1 MIVEKL
7 RFEKRM
13 IMESE
18 ELIELMEKIDAKG
31 IAWDKVEEQIKV
43 PYQLLKL
50 YSNSGPVP
58 VTIINNLK
66 KVLEEGTQ

>member
-1 MIVEKL
+1 
-7 RFEKRM
+7 
-13 IMESE
+13 MESE
-18 ELIELMEKIDAKG
+18 ALIELMEKIDAKG

-58 VTIINNLK
+58 ITIINNLK

>member
-1 MIVEKL
+1 
-7 RFEKRM
+7 M

-43 PYQLLKL
+43 SYQLLKL

>member
-1 MIVEKL
+1 
-7 RFEKRM
+7 M

-18 ELIELMEKIDAKG
+18 ALIELMEKIDAKG

>member
-1 MIVEKL
+1 
-7 RFEKRM
+7 
-13 IMESE
+13 MESE

>member
-1 MIVEKL
+1 
-7 RFEKRM
+7 
-13 IMESE
+13 MESE

-31 IAWDKVEEQIKV
+31 IAWDEVEEQIKV

>member
-1 MIVEKL
+1 
-7 RFEKRM
+7 
-13 IMESE
+13 MESE
-18 ELIELMEKIDAKG
+18 ALIELMEKIDAKG

>member
-1 MIVEKL
+1 
-7 RFEKRM
+7 M

>member
-1 MIVEKL
+1 
-7 RFEKRM
+7 
-13 IMESE
+13 MESE

-43 PYQLLKL
+43 PYPLLKL

>member
-1 MIVEKL
+1 MT
-7 RFEKRM
+7 
-13 IMESE
+13 MESE

-43 PYQLLKL
+43 SYPLLKL

>member
-1 MIVEKL
+1 
-7 RFEKRM
+7 
-13 IMESE
+13 MESE

-31 IAWDKVEEQIKV
+31 IAWDEVEEQIKV
-43 PYQLLKL
+43 PYQMLKL

-66 KVLEEGTQ
+66 KVLEEGNQ

>member
-1 MIVEKL
+1 
-7 RFEKRM
+7 
-13 IMESE
+13 MESE

-43 PYQLLKL
+43 PYPLLKL

-66 KVLEEGTQ
+66 KVLEEETQ

>member
-1 MIVEKL
+1 
-7 RFEKRM
+7 
-13 IMESE
+13 MESE

-43 PYQLLKL
+43 SYQLLKL

>member
-1 MIVEKL
+1 
-7 RFEKRM
+7 M

-31 IAWDKVEEQIKV
+31 IDWDIVEEQIKV

-66 KVLEEGTQ
+66 KVLEEGSQ

>member
-1 MIVEKL
+1 
-7 RFEKRM
+7 
-13 IMESE
+13 MESE
-18 ELIELMEKIDAKG
+18 ELIELMDKIDAKG

-43 PYQLLKL
+43 PYQILKL

>member
-1 MIVEKL
+1 
-7 RFEKRM
+7 
-13 IMESE
+13 MESE

-43 PYQLLKL
+43 PYQILKL

>member
-1 MIVEKL
+1 
-7 RFEKRM
+7 
-13 IMESE
+13 MESE
-18 ELIELMEKIDAKG
+18 DLIELMEKIDAKG

-43 PYQLLKL
+43 PYPLLKL